1 MMPSRYS
8 DRRTTS
14 WPVAVAGTVSS
25 TPTLRSATSSPPR
38 RTITSSWS
46 VGACGAACAPGPG
59 RCTSRMLVFENT
71 AVKIRKN
78 ARITITSSIGT
89 MFRSLRPR

>member
-1 MMPSRYS
+1 
-8 DRRTTS
+8 
-14 WPVAVAGTVSS
+14 
-25 TPTLRSATSSPPR
+25 
-38 RTITSSWS
+38 
-46 VGACGAACAPGPG
+46 
-59 RCTSRMLVFENT
+59 MLVFENT